1 MLAIFYLDIK
11 IGYSNQF
18 NKNKFQQI
26 KLEVIYMK
34 QCMKPFILSACSLAL
49 LGSTH
54 FASADTAGDAETLLN
69 WAENTYR
76 EFFPSHQATQS
87 IEPWLFRHYPEVGIY
102 AGVNKT
108 DSGVYVLGGPWGNN
122 PTFIDSLPNMIT
134 HIANSGGNGSI
145 PACNT
150 ANVPDG
156 LVYTQSGNV
165 VNVTTNGQ
173 CIPLP
178 TNSNLCE
185 PPRQAVATGISLL
198 TTSNGTPPDIKGITI
213 SIPGIPNPFQSLASD
228 FSNIK
233 HCTINAPAES
243 ANLIITSDVC
253 YDMTSAF
260 EGQFG
265 SIPGMTIT
273 PPITMAIKNT
283 VTSQTV
289 ADCFATDASSIS
301 DTFTN
306 EVWVKQN
313 GSFVKVNN

>member
-1 MLAIFYLDIK
+1 MELLLQTQDKRTKHKSSITLWCSTRSHWNCYGPKSKDETSFYL
-11 IGYSNQF
+11 
-18 NKNKFQQI
+18 
-26 KLEVIYMK
+26 
-34 QCMKPFILSACSLAL
+34 
-49 LGSTH
+49 
-54 FASADTAGDAETLLN
+54 
-69 WAENTYR
+69 
-76 EFFPSHQATQS
+76 
-87 IEPWLFRHYPEVGIY
+87 
-102 AGVNKT
+102 
-108 DSGVYVLGGPWGNN
+108 
-122 PTFIDSLPNMIT
+122 
-134 HIANSGGNGSI
+134 NG
-145 PACNT
+145 
-150 ANVPDG
+150 
-156 LVYTQSGNV
+156 
-165 VNVTTNGQ
+165 
-173 CIPLP
+173 
-178 TNSNLCE
+178 
-185 PPRQAVATGISLL
+185 
-198 TTSNGTPPDIKGITI
+198 
-213 SIPGIPNPFQSLASD
+213 

-243 ANLIITSDVC
+243 ANLIINSDVC